1 MVKQM
6 MEQCDI
12 LIFLVMP
19 VAKGFAHGRGIDFI
33 QSDLLSCFIQYFI
46 IRNLKVFKLNN
57 TYSHVILKII
67 HEYFPMEESVMRIE
81 RLRVKNF
88 RCFEN
93 LEIQLHPKCNV
104 LVGINGAGKSTILD
118 ALAIALGGYLTGFDG
133 IRSNSILPEDAHY
146 KMFCVGSRIESQE
159 QFPVEIYAEGTVE
172 EKNVILNSLEAIISW
187 QRELNGKDRRTT
199 HGNVKFIADYARAL
213 QNRVR
218 SGDVS
223 CILPL
228 VAYYGTGRLW
238 LQKRNR
244 TKYKKGEKLN
254 RQMGYVDCIAAESN
268 EKQMMQW
275 FEEMTYI
282 QLQEGTVIAELEAV
296 KKALCKC
303 YLNVD
308 SSVTDVKFA
317 YDVRSHELEIYV
329 YRHNEAEKFPV
340 RMLSDG
346 EKGIISL
353 AADIA
358 YRMALLNPNL
368 LDKVLETPG
377 VVLIDEID
385 LHLHPSWQKKIMGNL
400 MNIFP
405 NIQFIVTTHSPS
417 ILLNVPRENI
427 WILNHREIYQPQD
440 MTYGRTV
447 EEILR
452 EVMDTNV
459 QPDEVVG
466 MQKEFDQAVDNG
478 DYDSAK
484 KILDKMKNIMGEN
497 ANGIIENQIV
507 LDVEQ

>member
-1 MVKQM
+1 
-6 MEQCDI
+6 
-12 LIFLVMP
+12 
-19 VAKGFAHGRGIDFI
+19 
-33 QSDLLSCFIQYFI
+33 
-46 IRNLKVFKLNN
+46 
-57 TYSHVILKII
+57 
-67 HEYFPMEESVMRIE
+67 MRIK

-93 LEIQLHPKCNV
+93 LEMQLHPKCNI

-118 ALAIALGGYLTGFDG
+118 ALAVALGGYLTGFDG
-133 IRSNSILPEDAHY
+133 IKSNYILPEDAHY
-146 KMFCVGSRIESQE
+146 KMFCVGSRVEPQE
-159 QFPVEIYAEGTVE
+159 QFPVEIYAEGIME
-172 EKNVILNSLEAIISW
+172 QKNEIENSSGTIISW
-187 QRELNGKDRRTT
+187 QRELNGKERRTT
-199 HGNVKFIADYARAL
+199 HGNVKLIADYAKTL

-218 SGDVS
+218 SGDITCV
-223 CILPL
+223 LPL

-254 RQMGYVDCIAAESN
+254 RQMGYMDCIAAESN

-282 QLQEGTVIAELEAV
+282 QLQEGTTVAELDAV
-296 KKALCKC
+296 KNALRKC

-308 SSVTDVKFA
+308 SSVMDIKFA
-317 YDVRSHELEIYV
+317 YDVRSHELEIYI
-329 YRHNEAEKFPV
+329 YHYNNAEKFPV

-346 EKGIISL
+346 EKGTISL
-353 AADIA
+353 VADIA

-385 LHLHPSWQKKIMGNL
+385 LHLHPAWQKRIMSNL
-400 MNIFP
+400 MSIFP

-417 ILLNVPRENI
+417 ILLNVPKEYI
-427 WILNHREIYQPQD
+427 WVLNQNKIYQPQD

-447 EEILR
+447 EEILK

-459 QPDEVVG
+459 RPDEVIR
-466 MQKEFDQAVDNG
+466 MQHEFEQAIDDEN
-478 DYDSAK
+478 YNLAK
-484 KILDKMKNIMGEN
+484 TILNKMKKIMGEN
-497 ANGIIENQIV
+497 ASGIIENQMV
-507 LDVEQ
+507 LDVEQERG

>member
-1 MVKQM
+1 M
-6 MEQCDI
+6 
-12 LIFLVMP
+12 
-19 VAKGFAHGRGIDFI
+19 
-33 QSDLLSCFIQYFI
+33 
-46 IRNLKVFKLNN
+46 
-57 TYSHVILKII
+57 
-67 HEYFPMEESVMRIE
+67 
-81 RLRVKNF
+81 
-88 RCFEN
+88 
-93 LEIQLHPKCNV
+93 
-104 LVGINGAGKSTILD
+104 
-118 ALAIALGGYLTGFDG
+118 
-133 IRSNSILPEDAHY
+133 
-146 KMFCVGSRIESQE
+146 
-159 QFPVEIYAEGTVE
+159 
-172 EKNVILNSLEAIISW
+172 
-187 QRELNGKDRRTT
+187 
-199 HGNVKFIADYARAL
+199 
-213 QNRVR
+213 
-218 SGDVS
+218 
-223 CILPL
+223 
-228 VAYYGTGRLW
+228 
-238 LQKRNR
+238 
-244 TKYKKGEKLN
+244 
-254 RQMGYVDCIAAESN
+254 
-268 EKQMMQW
+268 
-275 FEEMTYI
+275 
-282 QLQEGTVIAELEAV
+282 
-296 KKALCKC
+296 
-303 YLNVD
+303 
-308 SSVTDVKFA
+308 TDVKFA

-400 MNIFP
+400 MSIFP

-427 WILNHREIYQPQD
+427 WILNQKEIYQPQD

>member
-1 MVKQM
+1 
-6 MEQCDI
+6 
-12 LIFLVMP
+12 
-19 VAKGFAHGRGIDFI
+19 
-33 QSDLLSCFIQYFI
+33 
-46 IRNLKVFKLNN
+46 
-57 TYSHVILKII
+57 
-67 HEYFPMEESVMRIE
+67 MRIE
-81 RLRVKNF
+81 RLRVINF
-88 RCFEN
+88 RCFEK
-93 LEIQLHPKCNV
+93 LEMQLHPKCNV

-118 ALAIALGGYLTGFDG
+118 ALAVALGGYLSGFDG

-146 KMFCVGSRIESQE
+146 KMFCIGSRIEPQE

-172 EKNVILNSLEAIISW
+172 MRNEKENISESIISW
-187 QRELNGKDRRTT
+187 QRELNGKGRRTT
-199 HGNVKFIADYARAL
+199 HGNAKIIADYARTL
-213 QNRVR
+213 QSKVR
-218 SGDVS
+218 SGDVM

-254 RQMGYVDCIAAESN
+254 RQMGYMDCIAAESN
-268 EKQMMQW
+268 EKQMLQW

-296 KKALCKC
+296 KCALRKC

-308 SSVTDVKFA
+308 SSVLDVKFA
-317 YDVRSHELEIYV
+317 FDVRSHELEVFIYH
-329 YRHNEAEKFPV
+329 YDEAEKFPV

-346 EKGIISL
+346 EKGMISL
-353 AADIA
+353 VADIA

-368 LDKVLETPG
+368 LDNVLETPG

-385 LHLHPSWQKKIMGNL
+385 LHLHPSWQKQVIDSL
-400 MNIFP
+400 MSIFP

-427 WILNHREIYQPQD
+427 WILNQNQIYQPQD

-459 QPDEVVG
+459 RPDEVIV
-466 MQKEFDQAVDNG
+466 MQREFDKAIDSE
-478 DYDSAK
+478 DYDLAK
-484 KILDKMKNIMGEN
+484 NILDKMKNIMGEN
-497 ANGIIENQIV
+497 ANTIIENQIV
-507 LDVEQ
+507 LDVEE

>member
-1 MVKQM
+1 M
-6 MEQCDI
+6 
-12 LIFLVMP
+12 
-19 VAKGFAHGRGIDFI
+19 
-33 QSDLLSCFIQYFI
+33 
-46 IRNLKVFKLNN
+46 
-57 TYSHVILKII
+57 
-67 HEYFPMEESVMRIE
+67 
-81 RLRVKNF
+81 
-88 RCFEN
+88 
-93 LEIQLHPKCNV
+93 
-104 LVGINGAGKSTILD
+104 
-118 ALAIALGGYLTGFDG
+118 
-133 IRSNSILPEDAHY
+133 PEDAHY
-146 KMFCVGSRIESQE
+146 KMFCVGSRIEPQE
-159 QFPVEIYAEGTVE
+159 QFPVEIYAEGTVDK
-172 EKNVILNSLEAIISW
+172 KNVILNSSETIIGW

-199 HGNVKFIADYARAL
+199 HGNVKLIADYARTL
-213 QNRVR
+213 QNSVR
-218 SGDVS
+218 SGDVT

-244 TKYKKGEKLN
+244 TKYVKGEKLN

-282 QLQEGTVIAELEAV
+282 QLQEGTAIAELEAV

-303 YLNVD
+303 YLNID
-308 SSVTDVKFA
+308 NSVTDVKFA

-329 YRHNEAEKFPV
+329 YRHHEAEKFPV

-353 AADIA
+353 VADIA

-385 LHLHPSWQKKIMGNL
+385 LHLHPSWQKKIMGSL
-400 MNIFP
+400 MEIFP

-427 WILNHREIYQPQD
+427 WILNHNEIYQPQD

-459 QPDEVVG
+459 RPDEVVG
-466 MQKEFDQAVDNG
+466 MQKEFDRAVDNE

-484 KILDKMKNIMGEN
+484 KILDKMKDIMGEN
-497 ANGIIENQIV
+497 ANEIIENQIV

>member
-1 MVKQM
+1 
-6 MEQCDI
+6 
-12 LIFLVMP
+12 
-19 VAKGFAHGRGIDFI
+19 
-33 QSDLLSCFIQYFI
+33 
-46 IRNLKVFKLNN
+46 
-57 TYSHVILKII
+57 
-67 HEYFPMEESVMRIE
+67 MEESEMRIE
-81 RLRVKNF
+81 RLRLKNF

-93 LEIQLHPKCNV
+93 MEIQLHPKCNI

-118 ALAIALGGYLTGFDG
+118 ALAVALGGYLTGFDG

-146 KMFCVGSRIESQE
+146 KMFCVGSRIEPQE
-159 QFPVEIYAEGTVE
+159 QFPVEIYAEGTVKK
-172 EKNVILNSLEAIISW
+172 KNAVINSSEAIISW

-199 HGNVKFIADYARAL
+199 YGNVKFIVDYARTL
-213 QNRVR
+213 QNSVR
-218 SGDVS
+218 SGDVT

-254 RQMGYVDCIAAESN
+254 RQMGYMDCIAAESN

-282 QLQEGTVIAELEAV
+282 QLQEGTAIAELEAV
-296 KKALCKC
+296 KSALSKC

-308 SSVTDVKFA
+308 NSATDVKFA
-317 YDVRSHELEIYV
+317 YDVRSHELEIYI
-329 YRHNEAEKFPV
+329 YHHNEAEKFPV

-353 AADIA
+353 VADIA

-385 LHLHPSWQKKIMGNL
+385 LHLHPSWQKKIMNSL
-400 MNIFP
+400 MDIFP
-405 NIQFIVTTHSPS
+405 NVQFIVTTHSPS
-417 ILLNVPRENI
+417 IILNVPRENI
-427 WILNHREIYQPQD
+427 WILNENKIYQPQD

-459 QPDEVVG
+459 QPDEVVR
-466 MQKEFDQAVDNG
+466 MQHDFDHAIDHE
-478 DYDSAK
+478 DYDSART
-484 KILDKMKNIMGEN
+484 ILDQMKNIMGEN
-497 ANGIIENQIV
+497 ANVIIENQIV